1 MVIILKVL
9 SLIWVNF
16 ADYLFLSFREI
27 SSQKRSEPVDYS
39 LAKCLGLWNQP
50 DSFPRKIR
58 IIVLHLGYLY
68 LLVMCQLVIVEDLK
82 KNSCLLEFFLF
93 LIYSKDSVSPH
104 LIIVS
109 GIFHGIQGLI
119 NSFHNWAKNIL
130 STCLVPDTL
139 LDVVNT
145 TVKKKKRYTKFPA
158 PIELWGRQVN
168 RNKWVHI

>member
-16 ADYLFLSFREI
+16 ADHFFLSFREI
-27 SSQKRSEPVDYS
+27 SSQRKSEPADYS
-39 LAKCLGLWNQP
+39 LAKCLGSWNQP
-50 DSFPRKIR
+50 DSFPRKVR
-58 IIVLHLGYLY
+58 IIVPHVEYLY

-93 LIYSKDSVSPH
+93 VIFSKDSVSPH

-119 NSFHNWAKNIL
+119 NSFHNSAKNIL

-139 LDVVNT
+139 LDIVNT
-145 TVKKKKRYTKFPA
+145 TVKKKKKIHKVPCPHWT
-158 PIELWGRQVN
+158 LRQTSEQ
-168 RNKWVHI
+168 K